1 MTNALAGLDEW
12 KKKIVKN
19 ILATYS
25 TDISAK
31 NFKPVYDAAIK
42 AYENDLTAGA
52 PKYPEIITQILFNI
66 RINPLE
72 YMEEVPRYFLYWSD
86 IKDFTIPNNVKII
99 RENAFARSEIKNIKI
114 SEILEIIERYAF
126 ANCKNLEYIEF
137 PSTIK
142 EIKLWAFKD
151 CRRLWDAYFDMT
163 ADELKKI
170 YYDIRGGFDLERT
183 RFKTKNGY
191 FKKPQ

>member
-1 MTNALAGLDEW
+1 MINAFAGLGEW
-12 KKKIVKN
+12 EKKIVKD
-19 ILATYS
+19 LLTTYS
-25 TDISAK
+25 KDISAK
-31 NFKPVYDAAIK
+31 NFKPLYDAAVEK
-42 AYENDLTAGA
+42 YESSRVAGT
-52 PKYPEIITQILFNI
+52 PTYPRIITYLLFNV
-66 RINPLE
+66 RVNPLE

-99 RENAFARSEIKNIKI
+99 RENAFTRSKIKNIKL
-114 SEILEIIERYAF
+114 SENLEIIERHAF
-126 ANCKNLEYIEF
+126 KSCENLEYIEF

-142 EIKLWAFKD
+142 EIKLWAFED

-170 YYDIRGGFDLERT
+170 YYDIRGGFNLERT